1 MITGREEGHA
11 RSSSLSRAAHVFSGL
26 LAAAVILQAV
36 GGLFIQGLYRDNAWV
51 VSVFKGTDLET
62 LVLDAPVMIGA
73 LIGTMRG
80 STRAR
85 LILMGMVYYVFY
97 NNQYYLFSA
106 FNRFFLVYVVLFIL
120 SSCAL
125 IALLLSTDAERL
137 GGSVR
142 GASRKTIGVIM
153 FANAATLAVM
163 WVGQAAM
170 YVADGR
176 LPQLIIDTGA
186 VTHMVAVLDL
196 TLIVPPLVLGGLWL
210 WQARPWGRV
219 IATAMLV
226 QCTAI
231 TVDLLVTPPFQ
242 AAAGVKDAWTM
253 APLWAAM
260 GVTLLSSSLYMLRSI
275 KAGSER

>member
-1 MITGREEGHA
+1 VAGG
-11 RSSSLSRAAHVFSGL
+11 VF
-26 LAAAVILQAV
+26 IR
-36 GGLFIQGLYRDNAWV
+36 GLYRDNAWV
-51 VSVFKGTDLET
+51 VSVLKGTDFET
-62 LVLDAPVMIGA
+62 LVLDVPVMIWA
-73 LIGTMRG
+73 LVAAMRG
-80 STRAR
+80 SMRAR

-106 FNRFFLVYVVLFIL
+106 FNRFFLVYVALFIL

-125 IALLLSTDAERL
+125 VALLLGTDAGRL
-137 GGSVR
+137 GDIGR
-142 GASRKTIGVIM
+142 AAPRRTIAVIM
-153 FANAATLAVM
+153 FANAAILAVM

-170 YVADGR
+170 YIADGR

-186 VTHMVAVLDL
+186 GTHMVAILDL

-219 IATAMLV
+219 IATVMLV

-231 TVDLLVTPPFQ
+231 TVDLVVTPPFQ

-253 APLWAAM
+253 VPLWAVM
-260 GVTLLSSSLYMLRSI
+260 GVTFLFCSLSMLRRV
-275 KAGSER
+275 KAGT